1 MVAVAAPALSDSSK
15 YSTSFYKA
23 GFDQTVAY
31 EGEHRLLALIGMF
44 QVSRRKVRARA
55 AQVLR

>member
-15 YSTSFYKA
+15 YATSFFKA

-31 EGEHRLLALIGMF
+31 EGERRLLALIGMF